1 MFLRAFFKGRFLND
15 RTQSIVICLV
25 STQQHQEK
33 QQPFSND
40 GVVGSVK
47 LIAYLFE
54 MLITLRKIIQ
64 KIYSCKS
71 FLSICIC

>member
-33 QQPFSND
+33 QQNTSDD

-47 LIAYLFE
+47 EIAYLFE
-54 MLITLRKIIQ
+54 MLITLQKIIQ

-71 FLSICIC
+71 FLSVCIY

>member
-1 MFLRAFFKGRFLND
+1 MFLRAFLKGRFLND

-47 LIAYLFE
+47 LIA
-54 MLITLRKIIQ
+54 
-64 KIYSCKS
+64 
-71 FLSICIC
+71 